1 MPVYLHFWGGSIE
14 PCLRQDME
22 QHSLGL
28 PPTQGPLKCGMGAW
42 QGMCRVFNVW
52 LQSWKHAQGLCFVIF
67 SFQSQGWWRFVFTSL
82 EAFPSTIC
90 LLIFFPD
97 AYDFCLDSSARS
109 SGIFLIP
116 VLGTNYSSLFA
127 CAFQTSLSWGADLW
141 RSNWLS
147 WGSWWGTVQPAG
159 LRFETLT

>member
-42 QGMCRVFNVW
+42 QGMRRVFIVW

-90 LLIFFPD
+90 LLIFSQMHMTFVWTAVP
-97 AYDFCLDSSARS
+97 
-109 SGIFLIP
+109 G
-116 VLGTNYSSLFA
+116 VLGYFWFPFWAQTIHPCLHVLFKQAYLEVLTSGDPTDFPEAVDGVQYSRP
-127 CAFQTSLSWGADLW
+127 G
-141 RSNWLS
+141 
-147 WGSWWGTVQPAG
+147 
-159 LRFETLT
+159 